1 MSRVCNG
8 CCSSIPFPGEGQE
21 KQEWEQ
27 RRRAET
33 MYWFKSPTALF
44 RHGEQLY
51 IVGPA
56 PARYGNQTLRGDV
69 AYTAGSIPRGLQFLP
84 CRKPGADISM
94 LLLANVST
102 QLVTSQPCQRVHPGQ
117 PFPPLPRGSSSQCLT
132 CIFLAEIKVH

>member
-51 IVGPA
+51 IFGPA
-56 PARYGNQTLRGDV
+56 PARHGNPAWRC
-69 AYTAGSIPRGLQFLP
+69 GLHSWKHPKKSPVPP
-84 CRKPGADISM
+84 CPKPGADISM

-117 PFPPLPRGSSSQCLT
+117 PFPPLPRGSSFQCLT

>member
-1 MSRVCNG
+1 MGAVAASHSLGKGRRSRSG
-8 CCSSIPFPGEGQE
+8 SRGE
-21 KQEWEQ
+21 EQ
-27 RRRAET
+27 RPCIGSNPQQHSSGMGSSCISLA
-33 MYWFKSPTALF
+33 
-44 RHGEQLY
+44 QLL
-51 IVGPA
+51 PDME
-56 PARYGNQTLRGDV
+56 TLRGDV

-117 PFPPLPRGSSSQCLT
+117 PFPPLPRGSSFQCLT

>member
-8 CCSSIPFPGEGQE
+8 CCSSFPFPGEGQE

-51 IVGPA
+51 NFGPA
-56 PARYGNQTLRGDV
+56 PARHGNPVWRC
-69 AYTAGSIPRGLQFLP
+69 GLHSW
-84 CRKPGADISM
+84 K
-94 LLLANVST
+94 
-102 QLVTSQPCQRVHPGQ
+102 HPKRS
-117 PFPPLPRGSSSQCLT
+117 PVPPLPKARSRHLHAAPGQRWYSTGDFSALSESSSWTAISPSPKRKLFPMSNLH
-132 CIFLAEIKVH
+132 FLG